1 MASGEYNILEKVS
14 GIREI
19 LKNNWEKENQLL
31 VFSKEEIFEM
41 MRRKSL
47 SISRTLLWIG
57 CLEVVLWILFFY
69 ILFLYPYI

>member
-1 MASGEYNILEKVS
+1 MEDL
-14 GIREI
+14 EI
-19 LKNNWEKENQLL
+19 LKNNWKKENQLL

-57 CLEVVLWILFFY
+57 WLEVVLWMLFFY
-69 ILFLYPYI
+69 IYLNSLTSF